1 VSPRPD
7 GAPDGRTGWEALDR
21 WVKDDG
27 AAAGAEGAPDPPP
40 TCTTCAARLED
51 DQTYCLDCGS
61 PTPLAPR
68 LTRSSR
74 SVAILAIA
82 LAVLGIGAGALAYA
96 MAADDEPVLGSV
108 TRSTETA
115 PGAPLPTET
124 SGGFPP
130 LPADTTG
137 GFPST
142 GTTPLIPPTGT
153 GFGTTTSGVPPVTGT
168 NTFTTPVKPTTS
180 RTPTTPSGSGGDWPA
195 GTTAWT
201 AQVSSVRDKG
211 DAEALKTRLR
221 AAGEDAGV
229 LDSSDFDELEPG
241 YYVVF
246 SGTFDSRAQAI
257 AHAAELKSTY
267 PDVFARR
274 LSG

>member
-1 VSPRPD
+1 VSPTPD

-21 WVKDDG
+21 WVKEPDG
-27 AAAGAEGAPDPPP
+27 AAEDGPPPPP
-40 TCTTCAARLED
+40 TCTTCAAPLED

-74 SVAILAIA
+74 SVAIVAIA

-96 MAADDEPVLGSV
+96 VAADDDPPIGAG
-108 TRSTETA
+108 TTA
-115 PGAPLPTET
+115 TTPGAPLPTDT
-124 SGGFPP
+124 SGGFGP

-142 GTTPLIPPTGT
+142 GTTPLIPPAGT

-168 NTFTTPVKPTTS
+168 TTS
-180 RTPTTPSGSGGDWPA
+180 STPAKPPAPAGGGGSGDWPA

-211 DAEALKTRLR
+211 DAEALKSRLR
-221 AAGEDAGV
+221 AAGEEAGV
-229 LDSSDFDELEPG
+229 LESSDFDELRPG

-246 SGTFDSRAQAI
+246 SGTFGSRAEAV
-257 AHAAELKSTY
+257 AHAAALRASY
-267 PDVFARR
+267 PGVFARR

>member
-1 VSPRPD
+1 MSPAPE

-21 WVKDDG
+21 WVKEP
-27 AAAGAEGAPDPPP
+27 EGAGEDAPPP
-40 TCTTCAARLED
+40 PPVCATCAARLEE

-82 LAVLGIGAGALAYA
+82 LAALGIGAGALAYA
-96 MAADDEPVLGSV
+96 VAADDDPPLG
-108 TRSTETA
+108 TATTATA
-115 PGAPLPTET
+115 PGAPLPADT
-124 SGGFPP
+124 SGGFGP

-137 GFPST
+137 GFPTT

-168 NTFTTPVKPTTS
+168 
-180 RTPTTPSGSGGDWPA
+180 TTPSAPAGGGSGDWPA

-201 AQVSSVRDKG
+201 AQVSSVRDEG
-211 DAEALKTRLR
+211 DADALRARLR
-221 AAGEDAGV
+221 AAGEAAGV
-229 LDSSDFDELEPG
+229 LESSDFDELEPG

-246 SGTFDSRAQAI
+246 SGTFGSRAEAI
-257 AHAAELKSTY
+257 AHAAALRATY
-267 PDVFARR
+267 PGVFARR